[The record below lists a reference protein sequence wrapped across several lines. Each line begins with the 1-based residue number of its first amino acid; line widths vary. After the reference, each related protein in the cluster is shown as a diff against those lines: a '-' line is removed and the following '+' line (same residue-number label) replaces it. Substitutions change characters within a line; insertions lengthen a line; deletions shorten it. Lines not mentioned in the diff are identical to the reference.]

1 MILVVGGTG
10 RLGGSVARDLLDQ
23 GKPVRVL
30 VRPGSSY
37 RELVAAGAQTV
48 IGDLKDATSLH
59 AACAGVDT
67 VVTTANSLGRGED
80 DTIDSVDRVGNRNL
94 VEAAASQGVGHFVFT
109 SVLGASTQS
118 PAPFIQAKAETEARL
133 SKSGM
138 AWTALQPDAFMDTWI
153 PMVVGAPVLS
163 GQPVTIVGEGR
174 RRHSFVAMRDVAA
187 YAIAALD
194 HPDPGGQT
202 LLIGG
207 PQALTWQDIVD
218 VFEQQLGHPV
228 ALRSV
233 PPGAA
238 VPGLPDF
245 VAELIA
251 TLDTYDSKIDSS
263 ELAHTYGVTPT
274 PVAEFVRDFIAA
286 GHQRT
291 G

>member
-37 RELVAAGAQTV
+37 GELVASGAQPV
-48 IGDLKDATSLH
+48 IGDLKDAPSLH
-59 AACAGVDT
+59 AACAGVDA

-94 VEAAASQGVGHFVFT
+94 VEAAAAQGVGHFVFT

-133 SKSGM
+133 RESGM

-153 PMVVGAPVLS
+153 PMVVGAPALS

-218 VFEQQLGHPV
+218 VFEHELGHPV

-233 PPGAA
+233 PPGGP

-251 TLDTYDSKIDSS
+251 TLDTYDSNIDIS
-263 ELAHTYGVTPT
+263 ELANTYGVTPT
-274 PVAEFVRDFIAA
+274 PVAEFVGDFIAA
-286 GHQRT
+286 SHQQT

>member
-1 MILVVGGTG
+1 M
-10 RLGGSVARDLLDQ
+10 
-23 GKPVRVL
+23 
-30 VRPGSSY
+30 
-37 RELVAAGAQTV
+37 
-48 IGDLKDATSLH
+48 
-59 AACAGVDT
+59 
-67 VVTTANSLGRGED
+67 
-80 DTIDSVDRVGNRNL
+80 DRVGNRNL
-94 VEAAASQGVGHFVFT
+94 VEAAAAQGVGHFVFT

-133 SKSGM
+133 RESGM

-153 PMVVGAPVLS
+153 PMVVGAPALS

-187 YAIAALD
+187 YAVAALA
-194 HPDPGGQT
+194 HPHPAGQT

-218 VFEQQLGHPV
+218 VFEQELRHPV

-233 PPGAA
+233 PPGAP

-251 TLDTYDSKIDSS
+251 TLDTYDSNIDIN
-263 ELAHTYGVTPT
+263 ELANTYAVTPT
-274 PVAEFVRDFIAA
+274 PVAEFVRHFLAA
-286 GHQRT
+286 SHQQT

>member
-10 RLGGSVARDLLDQ
+10 QLGGSVVRGLLDQ

-30 VRPGSSY
+30 VRPQSGYSQ
-37 RELVAAGAQTV
+37 LVTSGAEPV
-48 IGDLKDATSLH
+48 LGDLKDARSLN
-59 AACAGVDT
+59 AACADVDA

-94 VEAAASQGVGHFVFT
+94 VEAAADQGVRHFVFT
-109 SVLGASTQS
+109 SVLGASTES

-133 SKSGM
+133 RESGM

-153 PMVVGAPVLS
+153 PMVVGAPALS

-174 RRHSFVAMRDVAA
+174 RRHCFVAMRDVAA
-187 YAIAALD
+187 YAVAALD
-194 HPDPGGQT
+194 HPRPDGQT

-207 PQALTWQDIVD
+207 PQALTWKDIAD
-218 VFEQQLGHPV
+218 VFEHELGHTV
-228 ALRSV
+228 SVRSV
-233 PPGAA
+233 PPGGP

-245 VAELIA
+245 VAELLA
-251 TLDTYDSKIDSS
+251 ALDTYDSNVDIS
-263 ELAHTYGVTPT
+263 ELSNTLGVTPT
-274 PVAEFVRDFIAA
+274 PVVEFVRDFIAA
-286 GHQRT
+286 QHQHT

>member
-10 RLGGSVARDLLDQ
+10 RLGGSIARDLLDQ

-37 RELVAAGAQTV
+37 DELVAAGAEPV
-48 IGDLKDATSLH
+48 IGDLKDAPSLH
-59 AACAGVDT
+59 AACAGVDAL
-67 VVTTANSLGRGED
+67 VTTATSLGRGED
-80 DTIDSVDRVGNRNL
+80 DTIDSVDLVGNRNL
-94 VEAAASQGVGHFVFT
+94 VEAAAAQGVGHFVFT

-118 PAPFIQAKAETEARL
+118 PAPFIQAKGETEARL
-133 SKSGM
+133 SESGM

-187 YAIAALD
+187 YAVAALA
-194 HPDPGGQT
+194 HPHQDGQT

-218 VFEQQLGHPV
+218 VFENELGYPV
-228 ALRSV
+228 ALRSL
-233 PPGAA
+233 PSGGP

-251 TLDTYDSKIDSS
+251 TLDTYDSTIDIS
-263 ELAHTYGVTPT
+263 ELANTYGVTPT
-274 PVAEFVRDFIAA
+274 PVADFVGDFIAA
-286 GHQRT
+286 THKQT